1 MRLSSLRR
9 FLDSEIPA
17 GVLISEVDAELSAIR
32 YHLQELG
39 RSIPIPVGEDCDVEI
54 SRADVAF
61 LCGAF
66 LRGEIDAVLLAF
78 IADVIQLADRVSIVD
93 PWVAEAVAECTDPQV
108 QGEFTVDKAR
118 ALVSS
123 AGV

>member
-61 LCGAF
+61 L
-66 LRGEIDAVLLAF
+66 LAF